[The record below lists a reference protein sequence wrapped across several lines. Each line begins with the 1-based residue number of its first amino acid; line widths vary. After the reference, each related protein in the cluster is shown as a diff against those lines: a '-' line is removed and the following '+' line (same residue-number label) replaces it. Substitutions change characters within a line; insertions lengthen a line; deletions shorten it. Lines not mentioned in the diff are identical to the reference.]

1 MASLPD
7 TVRSDAVR
15 VAGHDGDADFNPGR
29 PLKRDWRGAFVAVRK
44 LLQNAEDTGQVFR
57 IMRALNADTSHKN
70 YTRLLRSAE
79 GGRIAFA
86 HVELADRFGDRAWV
100 DALPAGSVGAAY
112 RDFLDRTGF
121 SAQGL
126 AEISYAENAEFR
138 DSDHPYAWFGRRERD
153 VHDIWHVLTGY
164 TAEEPLGEACLV
176 AFSYAQTRGLGWAA
190 IGVAAA
196 LKSLKI
202 TGDTLFAK
210 AVLEGYRHGKRAAWL
225 HGEDYETL
233 LTEPLEA
240 ARRRL
245 NIAEPLAY
253 HRAQASLKAKGLS
266 GI

>member
-1 MASLPD
+1 MATLPD
-7 TVRSDAVR
+7 TI
-15 VAGHDGDADFNPGR
+15 GIDADNRDSDFNSGR

-44 LLQNAEDTGQVFR
+44 LLQNADDTGQVFR
-57 IMRALNADTSHKN
+57 IMRSLNADTSHKN
-70 YTRLLRSAE
+70 YIRLLRTAE

-86 HVELADRFGDRAWV
+86 HVELAERFSDRAWV
-100 DALPAGSVGAAY
+100 DTLPAGSVGAAY

-138 DSDHPYAWFGRRERD
+138 GSDHPYAWFGRRERD

-176 AFSYAQTRGLGWAA
+176 AFSYAQTKGLGWAA

-210 AVLEGYRHGKRAAWL
+210 AVWEGYAHGKRAAWL
-225 HGEDYETL
+225 HGEDYEAL
-233 LTEPLEA
+233 LAEPLEA

-245 NIAEPLAY
+245 RIAEPVAY
-253 HRAQASLKAKGLS
+253 HRAQVSLRAKGLS